1 MNCMENT
8 EFCHERIRKKK
19 DVDIGKGHL
28 EEMTHLL
35 NLTRCVGVPEAER
48 RAEALQAEGAVSSK
62 LKGKTSKARSV
73 P

>member
-1 MNCMENT
+1 M
-8 EFCHERIRKKK
+8 
-19 DVDIGKGHL
+19 